1 MMLWLVNAQGKKC
14 QVRKECLNSEV
25 YPNIRIPIL
34 IYESCHVFL
43 LAHIYTPKLRL
54 MSRFRLRVSISYIK
68 HLSPIYPRSSSRSW
82 KFHQISYHRYYS
94 SDQRGCPQNAFHSS
108 PSPSLDG
115 SPSRRNTKSTAWNQL
130 PHRLCNQHCGIRS
143 RFGGGGEFATNIYNE
158 ATSLVDAVQT
168 GDTYSSMVSKANDI
182 ASAWEIG
189 ASESVT

>member
-143 RFGGGGEFATNIYNE
+143 RFGGGVNLLQ
-158 ATSLVDAVQT
+158 TSITKLHP
-168 GDTYSSMVSKANDI
+168 SSTQFKR
-182 ASAWEIG
+182 
-189 ASESVT
+189 VTPTALWFRRRMILQVRGK